1 MIVRGGILYSPR
13 AGDERLGEIRLER
26 VAGDEMG
33 REEIETVV
41 PARRMLVGGF
51 GRAAR
56 GAAQLGG
63 LREGVDDEPAREAV
77 LLPPVPRVFLQHEGV
92 LGGAAEAEGGDDAPV
107 RALLRRDA
115 GERARAPEADDV
127 ARVVAARR
135 GEANAARVRRP
146 RQAARAPR
154 VDVLRGL
161 RPEEIHHR
169 LARVR
174 HARLEQSARGAGDGH
189 DPAEALRGAARD
201 VHHRAH
207 GRGVHRL
214 QRHPQ
219 RGLHR
224 DAPKWHEREE
234 VERSEEVVD
243 ERNGASTVDDG
254 FL

>member
-1 MIVRGGILYSPR
+1 MATTHRCAPFFGGTLASAHVHPRPTTWRASSP
-13 AGDERLGEIRLER
+13 LG
-26 VAGDEMG
+26 
-33 REEIETVV
+33 
-41 PARRMLVGGF
+41 
-51 GRAAR
+51 
-56 GAAQLGG
+56 
-63 LREGVDDEPAREAV
+63 
-77 LLPPVPRVFLQHEGV
+77 
-92 LGGAAEAEGGDDAPV
+92 
-107 RALLRRDA
+107 
-115 GERARAPEADDV
+115 
-127 ARVVAARR
+127 

-234 VERSEEVVD
+234 VERSEEVD
-243 ERNGASTVDDG
+243 ERNGASTGDDG